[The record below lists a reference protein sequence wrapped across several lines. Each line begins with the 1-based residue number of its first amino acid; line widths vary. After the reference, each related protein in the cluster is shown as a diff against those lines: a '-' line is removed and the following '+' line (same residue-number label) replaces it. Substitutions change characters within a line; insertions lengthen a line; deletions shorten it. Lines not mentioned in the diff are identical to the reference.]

1 MFFPPKKTQYKYL
14 LIFFLPCSSTTTNMT
29 NSLSSNLLIII
40 NLLTFLFSIPILSA
54 GIDLSLHGATNCDK
68 FLQTPLILIGILL
81 LASSLVGFI
90 GVSSRNI
97 FLVWLYLFTTFF
109 LILAALAFT
118 VFALI
123 VTNKGAGEAV
133 SGARFDEYK
142 LGDYSNWLQKR
153 VSNPKNWMKIKSCL
167 QDAKV
172 CESLQQQGNS
182 TKDEFFNKHLTS
194 IQVFIDR
201 YSCVRCKSNIL
212 SELDSNNS
220 FFFKMLFSP
229 DVVSLPLNVDSHT
242 EMRRFGI
249 NQVVSLLQIQT
260 AIYGRT
266 TDQFSATTVNH
277 AKPVLSTISR
287 LTGKRLPSLTS
298 SS

>member
-1 MFFPPKKTQYKYL
+1 
-14 LIFFLPCSSTTTNMT
+14 MT

-194 IQVFIDR
+194 IQ
-201 YSCVRCKSNIL
+201 SGCCK
-212 SELDSNNS
+212 
-220 FFFKMLFSP
+220 P
-229 DVVSLPLNVDSHT
+229 PT
-242 EMRRFGI
+242 ECGFTYRNATVWDKPG
-249 NQVVSLLQIQT
+249 S
-260 AIYGRT
+260 
-266 TDQFSATTVNH
+266 FSASNPDCNIWQNDGSILCYDCQSCKAGVVDYLKTHWKKVAIINIIFL
-277 AKPVLSTISR
+277 ALLIIVYTIGCNAFR
-287 LTGKRLPSLTS
+287 RIRTERFFNRYMI
-298 SS
+298 